1 MEVKLNKENQQLQ
14 IIRKWLDKKQIQ
26 ENNEINCSLIT
37 APHNYFEEFYI
48 DFNLPD
54 SVGLKTQSEV
64 IAQNKQYNELYVK
77 HRDLIAEL
85 KCLTKKFHN
94 DIDRDVVYPRGYL
107 SALFDLVKR
116 FEVVDSVNEELR
128 ERGVKGV

>member
-1 MEVKLNKENQQLQ
+1 MRTKFQHGNEQLSL
-14 IIRKWLDKKQIQ
+14 IRKWCDKKQIQ

-54 SVGLKTQSEV
+54 SVGLKTQSEI
-64 IAQNKQYNELYVK
+64 IAQNKQYNELYEK
-77 HRDLIAEL
+77 HRELIAEL
-85 KCLTKKFHN
+85 KCLTKKLQN
-94 DIDRDVVYPRGYL
+94 DIDRDVVYPKGYL
-107 SALFDLVKR
+107 SSLSALVKQ
-116 FEVVDSVNEELR
+116 FGVIDSVNEELR

>member
-14 IIRKWLDKKQIQ
+14 IIREWCDKKQIQ

-85 KCLTKKFHN
+85 KYLTKKLYN
-94 DIDRDVVYPRGYL
+94 DIECDVVYPKGYL
-107 SALFDLVKR
+107 SALSDLVKR
-116 FEVVDSVNEELR
+116 SEVIDSVNEELR
-128 ERGVKGV
+128 ERGVKL

>member
-1 MEVKLNKENQQLQ
+1 MDIKFKDENEQLSL
-14 IIRKWLDKKQIQ
+14 IRKWCDKKQIQ
-26 ENNEINCSLIT
+26 ENNEVNCSLIT
-37 APHNYFEEFYI
+37 AHHNYFEEFYI

-85 KCLTKKFHN
+85 KYLAKKLHN

-107 SALFDLVKR
+107 SALSDLVKR
-116 FEVVDSVNEELR
+116 FEVIDSVNEELL
-128 ERGVKGV
+128 ERGVKL

>member
-1 MEVKLNKENQQLQ
+1 MEVKLNKENLQLQ
-14 IIRKWLDKKQIQ
+14 IIREWCDKKQIQ
-26 ENNEINCSLIT
+26 ENNEINCSLVT

-54 SVGLKTQSEV
+54 SVGLKTQSEI
-64 IAQNKQYNELYVK
+64 IAQNKQYNELYKK
-77 HRDLIAEL
+77 HRELIAEL
-85 KCLTKKFHN
+85 KCITKKLQN

-107 SALFDLVKR
+107 SSLSALVKQ
-116 FEVVDSVNEELR
+116 FEVIDSVNEELR

>member
-48 DFNLPD
+48 DFHLPD

-85 KCLTKKFHN
+85 KCLIKKIHN

-107 SALFDLVKR
+107 SALSDLVKR